1 MNIKNF
7 IQKVGSIFFPN
18 MSKGPE
24 SILTKKGNQ
33 IHVFLIY
40 LAGIYM
46 LMFGIINYFLDAKA
60 SAAYVNFASLPLIAI
75 VYIFYRIGWTI
86 LSKLLNLTLI
96 LAVIILIFLLT
107 RSAQGLNNGDSILA
121 FFIPVFIGAM
131 IIFQGKERR
140 IGVFFAIF
148 VLVLMTFLIL
158 SDLHLGDSPPYTRE
172 QVRREL
178 ALNIIGSAFA
188 TMIEVY
194 FIMLVSNTIDAELI
208 KANSELDRF
217 VYSVSHD
224 LRSPL
229 LSIKGLSG
237 LMKDEETTGSKNLQY
252 LNLIDKSINN
262 LDDTIREI
270 LAYSRNSRL
279 EIDQSEFDLKLLV
292 DDIFDELRYS
302 TGINFQ
308 FISNIA
314 TSTTIVSDRSR
325 METVLRNVIGN
336 AVKYRRTDIDDPF
349 VSVQFIK
356 QGSQYRF
363 TIEDNGI
370 GIAQENTS
378 KVFDMFYR
386 GVSNVSGTGLGLYIC
401 KEIMDKFKGK
411 ILLLSEPGKGTS
423 VKLIFPQIV

>member
-24 SILTKKGNQ
+24 SILAKKGNQ

-40 LAGIYM
+40 LAGAYM
-46 LMFGIINYFLDAKA
+46 FTFGIINYFIDDKTG
-60 SAAYVNFASLPLIAI
+60 AAIVNFSSIPLIAI
-75 VYIFYRIGWTI
+75 VFIFYRIGWTLI
-86 LSKLLNLTLI
+86 SKLLNLTLI

-107 RSAQGLNNGDSILA
+107 RSKEGLYNGDSILA
-121 FFIPVFIGAM
+121 FFIPVFIGAL
-131 IIFQGKERR
+131 IIFQGKERKV
-140 IGVFFAIF
+140 GVIFAFF
-148 VLVLMTFLIL
+148 VLILMTILIS
-158 SDLHLGDSPPYTRE
+158 SDFHLGDAPAYSRE

-178 ALNIIGSAFA
+178 ALNIIGAAVA
-188 TMIEVY
+188 TMMEVV
-194 FIMLVSNTIDAELI
+194 FIMMVSNSIDEELV
-208 KANSELDRF
+208 KTNGELDRF

-229 LSIKGLSG
+229 LSIRGLTA

-252 LNLIDKSINN
+252 INLIDKSINN

-279 EIDQSEFDLKLLV
+279 EIEESEFDLKRLIEDV
-292 DDIFDELRYS
+292 FDELRYS
-302 TGINFQ
+302 AEINFQ
-308 FISNIA
+308 FITNI
-314 TSTTIVSDRSR
+314 TETLMIRSDRSR

-336 AVKYRRTDIDDPF
+336 AIKYRKTTISDPF
-349 VSVQFIK
+349 VSVQFII
-356 QGSQYRF
+356 QGNSYHF
-363 TIEDNGI
+363 LIEDNGV
-370 GIAQENTS
+370 GIAQENIN

-401 KEIMDKFKGK
+401 KEIMDKFNGK
-411 ILLLSEPGKGTS
+411 IQLQSEHNKGTS
-423 VKLIFPQIV
+423 VTLVFPQNI